1 MAGLRD
7 RLIKEALEKE
17 PYVEKI
23 TSTKV
28 SSSCFKA
35 KTYTVPTD
43 KTQPDVVESGVLA
56 GCKALLASMP
66 GIWWQRVEAP
76 VKIVGRGASMRM
88 VPSPSKGLPDLLLC
102 VQGRLWGVELK
113 RPHGGK
119 LEAEQAEKLAGIAR
133 AGGRAGIVRS
143 AAGLAAMLSG
153 QYPLAQISTVH
164 GIIDVF

>member
-1 MAGLRD
+1 MVGLRD
-7 RLIKEALEKE
+7 RLIKEALEKK
-17 PYVEKI
+17 PYIEKI

-43 KTQPDVVESGVLA
+43 KTQPDIIESEV
-56 GCKALLASMP
+56 LLACKTLLVSMP

-76 VKIVGRGASMRM
+76 VKIVGRGSSMRM
-88 VPSPSKGLPDLLLC
+88 IPSPSKGLPDLLLC

-153 QYPLAQISTVH
+153 QYPSVQLSTVH
-164 GIIDVF
+164 GVIDVF

>member
-1 MAGLRD
+1 MVGLRD

-23 TSTKV
+23 TKMKV
-28 SSSCFKA
+28 STSCFKA
-35 KTYTVPTD
+35 KTYNVPTD
-43 KTQPDVVESGVLA
+43 KTQPDVVESEVLA
-56 GCKALLASMP
+56 ACKVLLNAMP
-66 GIWWQRVEAP
+66 TVWWERMEAP
-76 VKIVGRGASMRM
+76 VKIVGRGGNMRM
-88 VPSPSKGLPDLLLC
+88 IPSPSKGLPDLLLC

-143 AAGLAAMLSG
+143 ASGLAAMLSG
-153 QYPLAQISTVH
+153 QYPLAQVITVH
-164 GIIDVF
+164 GTIDVF